1 MVRLTIRYGVLTL
14 LSVVWLIPL
23 YLLLVNATTPISDYA
38 GEAKW
43 WPTGFG
49 LIENLNIA
57 IEQAAIGRG
66 LVNSAIYA
74 VVGGL
79 AAVIFAALAS
89 FAVVVMPV
97 KRPGLWF
104 WLIYTGTLL
113 PLQIFLPPLFKAYN
127 STAIYDTQFGM
138 MIIYAAICI
147 PFAHFLVR
155 NYLMTVPEEIAEAAQ
170 LDGAGWARLFFQI
183 HLPLI
188 KASLLAA
195 FVFQFTWI
203 WNDLLFG
210 ITLSTSPEIRPV
222 QAALAQLT
230 GGIYSV
236 GPPVALATALVVSIP
251 TLVLFLS
258 AQRFFA
264 SSLTM
269 SR

>member
-1 MVRLTIRYGVLTL
+1 MIRRTIRYVLLTAI
-14 LSVVWLIPL
+14 SVVWLVPL
-23 YLLLVNATTPISDYA
+23 YLLVVNAITPVSEYA
-38 GEAKW
+38 GTQTW
-43 WPTGFG
+43 WPSGFG
-49 LIENLNIA
+49 LLENLEIA
-57 IEQAAIGRG
+57 VAQADIGTG
-66 LVNSAIYA
+66 LLNSTLYA
-74 VVGGL
+74 VAGGVG
-79 AAVIFAALAS
+79 AVLVAALAS

-97 KRPGLWF
+97 QRPAVWF
-104 WLIYTGTLL
+104 WLIYSGTLL
-113 PLQIFLPPLFKAYN
+113 PLQIFLPPLFRAYN
-127 STAIYDTQFGM
+127 SLSVYDTQAGM
-138 MIIYAAICI
+138 IAIYAAICI
-147 PFAHFLVR
+147 PFAHFLIR
-155 NYLMTVPEEIAEAAQ
+155 NYLTTIPEEISEAAQ
-170 LDGAGWARLFFQI
+170 LDGAGWLRLFLQI
-183 HLPLI
+183 HLPLLKSI
-188 KASLLAA
+188 LLAA

-264 SSLTM
+264 ASLTM